1 MKANRFHNINITL
14 FSVTMTGWFIWK
26 FIIYTFGIRTR
37 PGFCYGPYY
46 LNEIHWSLGT
56 VHAFLAAV
64 MLSVFFYLA
73 EEFDRKNGNHLSLPK
88 LFKFK
93 SLGFGWSFVISTLLL
108 LVFFFIIAVRE
119 YYIRNFDITFVQFCM
134 TMIPLRDILRTSVV
148 FGIILAAGFF
158 TPSNSTINTKEQ
170 GSNMTT
176 NKNQNIHD
184 NKGQEQKSNT

>member
-1 MKANRFHNINITL
+1 MKANRLHRINVTF
-14 FSVTMTGWFIWK
+14 FSIATTFWFVDH
-26 FIIYTFGIRTR
+26 FINYTFAIRTS
-37 PGFCYGPYY
+37 PGFSYGPYY
-46 LNEIHWSLGT
+46 LSEINWSLDT
-56 VHAFLAAV
+56 IYAFIVGCLLTWLV
-64 MLSVFFYLA
+64 YLV
-73 EEFDRKNGNHLSLPK
+73 EEIDRKHGNHLSLPK

-93 SLGFGWSFVISTLLL
+93 SPGFGWSFVISTLLL

-119 YYIRNFDITFVQFCM
+119 YYIRNLDITFVQFCM